1 MNWQIWVAAISI
13 VPVLAIGF
21 LVAELVMLMHPRRG
35 KRPDLHNPE
44 LPRVYPRR
52 LTLVVSGGRY
62 ISGSPWVLA
71 LRMGRLTLSNAGAVD
86 YLLSIGERGTVLLG
100 EIDAGKP

>member
-1 MNWQIWVAAISI
+1 MNWQIWVASISI

-52 LTLVVSGGRY
+52 LTLVVAGGRY

>member
-21 LVAELVMLMHPRRG
+21 LVAELVMRMHPRRG
-35 KRPDLHNPE
+35 KRPDLHNAE
-44 LPRVYPRR
+44 LPRVFPKRV
-52 LTLVVSGGRY
+52 TLVVTGGRY
-62 ISGSPWVLA
+62 MS
-71 LRMGRLTLSNAGAVD
+71 GRLTWSQAGALD

>member
-21 LVAELVMLMHPRRG
+21 LVAELIMLMHPRRG
-35 KRPDLHNPE
+35 KRPDLLNAE
-44 LPRVYPRR
+44 LPRVFPKRV
-52 LTLVVSGGRY
+52 TLVVTGGRY

>member
-1 MNWQIWVAAISI
+1 MNWQIWVATISI

-52 LTLVVSGGRY
+52 LTLVVAGGRY

>member
-71 LRMGRLTLSNAGAVD
+71 LRMGRLTWSRAGALD
-86 YLLSIGERGTVLLG
+86 YLLNIGERGTVLLG
-100 EIDAGKP
+100 DIDTGKP